1 MSPNL
6 RDSRGNR
13 MDTHKNALLT
23 PKGREKMVG
32 TVVDCRLSK
41 AAAAGQFNIT
51 PKTVAKW
58 VERFR
63 AEGVD
68 GLRDRSS
75 RPLSSPSQTAP
86 AKCVTVEALRRNRF
100 TGKQIAI
107 EVGVSAATVSRILRR
122 LGLNRRPLH
131 GKAGGRFLFRSA

>member
-1 MSPNL
+1 MLMSPNL

-58 VERFR
+58 VKRFR

-86 AKCVTVEALRRNRF
+86 ATAAAIEALRRQRYPA
-100 TGKQIAI
+100 KQIAAEI
-107 EVGVSAATVSRILRR
+107 GVSPAA
-122 LGLNRRPLH
+122 
-131 GKAGGRFLFRSA
+131 